1 MRSAADGPSAAEH
14 VRADTAEALPA
25 VAAVVLFLLL
35 ALRDAGFQPT
45 LWYPVGLAL
54 VVLLALVVAT
64 GVAMRPPRPTAV
76 AIAALAAFTL
86 WCFASISWS
95 DVRGDAL
102 EGSTRTLVYLA
113 AFSLFA
119 VTPLPRGLPVL
130 LVGCYGAGV
139 ALVALG
145 TLVRA
150 ATDPD
155 PASFFIDGRLAAPA
169 GYQNA
174 AAALFLV
181 AYWAILTL
189 SARRGLQPA
198 LRGVLAACATALLGT
213 AVLCQSRGS
222 VIAFGVVCLVQ
233 LAVVPRRAR
242 SLAALALTGGAV
254 AATLPVLLDVYP
266 ALSEA
271 SVTGPVRDAL
281 LALLAAT
288 AGAGLVGWLLARADE
303 RVDAPPETSRRL
315 SAIVLAAAALVV
327 VGAGAWAATA
337 AGSPADRLAD
347 GWDDF
352 TTLQEPSATG
362 SHLGSGLGSNRY
374 DFWRVALES
383 FAERPLTGV
392 GAENFATDYV
402 RERRGWE
409 EPLHPHSL
417 VVRIVSQTGIVGT
430 VLFALFLAAAA
441 VACLRARG
449 RDALERGA
457 LLGGVVAAAYWL
469 VHGSVD
475 WFWAFPG
482 LTLPALAWL
491 GMGGNGAVA
500 GEGARRLP
508 RSVPLRFGGAAAA
521 VAAAV
526 VLVPPWLASK
536 EIRTAAA
543 EWTGDPA
550 AAADRLER
558 ARRLNPLTDDA
569 DVVAGIIAG
578 RRGDLGAMLAA
589 YARAVERN
597 PSNWFAH
604 LELGLASAEAG
615 RRREALEHVREART
629 LNPREPLLRDVERTL
644 RAGRAVDRTAV
655 EREFAERASAVS
667 R

>member
-54 VVLLALVVAT
+54 VVLFALVVAT
-64 GVAMRPPRPTAV
+64 GVAVRPPRPTAV

-430 VLFALFLAAAA
+430 VLFALFLAAAT
-441 VACLRARG
+441 VACLRARVARNG
-449 RDALERGA
+449 RQRRG
-457 LLGGVVAAAYWL
+457 
-469 VHGSVD
+469 
-475 WFWAFPG
+475 
-482 LTLPALAWL
+482 
-491 GMGGNGAVA
+491 
-500 GEGARRLP
+500 RRRRRP
-508 RSVPLRFGGAAAA
+508 EAAA
-521 VAAAV
+521 VRSAPV
-526 VLVPPWLASK
+526 
-536 EIRTAAA
+536 
-543 EWTGDPA
+543 
-550 AAADRLER
+550 
-558 ARRLNPLTDDA
+558 RRCR
-569 DVVAGIIAG
+569 GRG
-578 RRGDLGAMLAA
+578 RRGGR
-589 YARAVERN
+589 ARPPVAREQGDPDGRGRVDGR
-597 PSNWFAH
+597 P
-604 LELGLASAEAG
+604 G
-615 RRREALEHVREART
+615 RRRGSARARAPAESAHRRRGRRRRDHRGT
-629 LNPREPLLRDVERTL
+629 PGRPRRDARGIRT
-644 RAGRAVDRTAV
+644 RGRAQPVELVRAPRARPCLSRGRTAPGGTGA
-655 EREFAERASAVS
+655 RP
-667 R
+667 